1 VSTKLRRALV
11 APAVMGCLVLTGCGH
26 SVSAGTGGTL
36 QVALNEY
43 RLTPSSIH
51 AHTGSLTIVA
61 TNVGRLTH
69 NLVVSRQGTTVGTI
83 RPLSPGQSGQVTVT
97 LAAGTYLVGSTL
109 LSDEALGLY
118 GHIDV
123 AG

>member
-11 APAVMGCLVLTGCGH
+11 APVMTGCLALAGCGH
-26 SVSAGTGGTL
+26 SVSVGAGGTVR
-36 QVALNEY
+36 VALDEY
-43 RLTPSSIH
+43 RLTPSSVH
-51 AHTGSLTIVA
+51 LHRGSLTIEA

-69 NLVVSRQGTTVGTI
+69 NLVVSRGGSTVASI
-83 RPLSPGQSGQVTVT
+83 RPLSPGQSGDVTVT
-97 LAAGTYLVGSTL
+97 LAPGTYLVGSTL

-123 AG
+123 TR